1 MISVGIDIGSTTI
14 KAVVLDDD
22 DKVIY
27 KTYERHF
34 SRISEK
40 LSSVLKALEEGPL
53 KGMREVALAFTGSA
67 GMGIADGCKF
77 PFYQEVYA
85 TRETTKR
92 FYPETDCIIE
102 LGGEDAKIL
111 FLNNGVE
118 VRMNGTCAG
127 GTGAFIDQMASLLNV
142 PVTEINELAKHHER
156 TYTIASRCG
165 VFAKSDVQPLLNQ
178 GAKKEDVAESIF
190 YAVVNQTIAGLA
202 QGREVDGNVMYLG
215 GPLTFMS
222 ELRDAFD
229 KVLKVKGVLPE
240 DSLYFV
246 AIGSA
251 LLAKKD
257 KPTDIY
263 SIMDKVSNYR
273 NNENF
278 AYLEPLFHDEKEYQ
292 EFRQRHDKHVVPV
305 LALEG
310 YQGPLYL
317 GVDSGSTTLKVVLVD
332 KDYQIRYTN
341 YVPNKGDPIALLKDI
356 LEEIYSKMDEK
367 AYIAGS
373 SATGYGEELA
383 KNAFRFDH
391 GIVETMAHFQ
401 AAKHFLPDVEFI
413 IDIGGQDIKC
423 FHIKNGVIDD
433 IFLNEACSSGCGSFL
448 QTFATSLG
456 YSIQDF
462 SRLALEAKRPVN
474 LGSRCTVFMN
484 SSVKQAQKDGASVN
498 DIAAGLAISVVKNA
512 LYKVIRCA
520 SPDDLGKKIV
530 VQGGTFLND
539 AVLRAFEM
547 ELKVNVIRSN
557 VAGLMGAYGAALDA
571 MELGLDRS
579 EIITRDQLKDFHRK
593 VISYVCQLCNNKCH
607 LTMSLFDDKRS
618 FIGGNRCEKPVTKK
632 ARSKGSMDMYSFKNH
647 LLRSYDHALD
657 DEKKYARGK
666 IGFPMGLNYY
676 ELAPFW
682 STFYTKLGFQ
692 VVFSDPSSSKLYHSG
707 QMTIPSDTVCY
718 PAKLMHGHVMN
729 LIDKGVNTIFY
740 PCMTWNLKEKHTDNH
755 YNCPVVAYYPEVI
768 KVNMKVLDQKK
779 ILFINDYVN
788 LHERKHF
795 AFKVHETLKKYFPD
809 LGLVEVQ
816 KATDEAFRE
825 YDWYKALIQRHGE
838 NIIADA
844 RKEGK
849 TIIVLAGRPYHVD
862 PLVNHDI
869 NKLILQ
875 YDCAIV
881 SEDVISRL
889 EKNPDPSLVLNQWTF
904 HARMYKAANYVA
916 RQDDMQLIQLVSF
929 GCGVDAVTGDEVRDI
944 LERHGKIYTQVKID
958 EVTNLGTVKIRIR
971 SLLEALKK
979 QKAAKLKSQ
988 DKEGK

>member
-1 MISVGIDIGSTTI
+1 MLSVGIDIGSTTI
-14 KAVVLDDD
+14 KAVVLEDN
-22 DKVIY
+22 KIVY
-27 KTYERHF
+27 TSYERHF

-40 LSSVLKALEEGPL
+40 LAAVLKSLQEGPL
-53 KGMREVALAFTGSA
+53 HGMREVPLAFTGSA
-67 GMGIADGCKF
+67 GMGIAEGCQF

-85 TRETTKR
+85 TRETTKE
-92 FYPETDCIIE
+92 FYPDVDSIIE

-142 PVTEINELAKHHER
+142 SVEEINDLAAKHER

-202 QGREVDGNVMYLG
+202 QGREITGKVMYLG

-222 ELRDAFD
+222 QLRKAFD
-229 KVLKVKGVLPE
+229 DTLSVTGLLPE
-240 DSLYFV
+240 NSLYFV

-251 LLAKKD
+251 LLARKD
-257 KPTDIY
+257 KPIVLST
-263 SIMDKVSNYR
+263 IMEKVANYR
-273 NNENF
+273 NTENF
-278 AYLEPLFHDEKEYQ
+278 AYIDPLFNSDEEYQ
-292 EFRQRHDKHVVPV
+292 EFVRRHEKDAVKILP
-305 LALEG
+305 LED
-310 YQGPLYL
+310 YKGPLYL
-317 GVDSGSTTLKVVLVD
+317 GVDSGSTTLKCVLVD
-332 KDYQIRYTN
+332 KDYNIRYTN
-341 YVPNKGDPIALLKDI
+341 YVPNKGDPIALLKDM
-356 LEEIYSKMDEK
+356 LLDIYSKMNSE

-383 KNAFRFDH
+383 KNAFQFDH
-391 GIVETMAHFQ
+391 GIVETMAHFA

-456 YSIQDF
+456 YSISDF
-462 SRLALEAKRPVN
+462 AKMALEAKRPVN

-484 SSVKQAQKDGASVN
+484 SSVKQAQKDGATVN

-512 LYKVIRCA
+512 LYKVIRCS
-520 SPDDLGKKIV
+520 SPDDLGKRIV

-539 AVLRAFEM
+539 AVLRAFEK
-547 ELKVNVIRSN
+547 ELDVDVIRSN

-571 MELGLDRS
+571 MELNLEKS
-579 EIITRDQLKDFHRK
+579 TVLNKEQLENFKRK
-593 VISYVCQLCNNKCH
+593 VVSYVCRLCNNKCR
-607 LTMSLFDDKRS
+607 LTMSIFDDKRS

-632 ARSKGSMDMYSFKNH
+632 AKSNGLLDMYAFKNH
-647 LLRSYDHALD
+647 LLRSYDHADD
-657 DEKKYARGK
+657 DESKYKRGK
-666 IGFPMGLNYY
+666 IGFPMGLNFY
-676 ELAPFW
+676 ELTPFW
-682 STFYTKLGFQ
+682 STFFTSLGFQ
-692 VVFSDPSSSKLYHSG
+692 VVLSEKSSAKLYQDG

-718 PAKLMHGHVMN
+718 PAKIMHGHVIN
-729 LIDKGVNTIFY
+729 LLQRGIKTIYY
-740 PCMTWNLKEKHTDNH
+740 PCMTWNLKEKYTDNH

-768 KVNMKVLDQKK
+768 NANMKQVHEDG
-779 ILFINDYVN
+779 ITFIKDYVDLYERKYFAKK
-788 LHERKHF
+788 LHEELVCYFADLTLDEVKAATKL
-795 AFKVHETLKKYFPD
+795 AFK
-809 LGLVEVQ
+809 
-816 KATDEAFRE
+816 E
-825 YDWYKALIQRHGE
+825 YDWYKALIQRHGM
-838 NIIADA
+838 NIIQEA
-844 RKEGK
+844 RNEGR

-862 PLVNHDI
+862 PLINHDI

-875 YDCAIV
+875 YNCAIV
-881 SEDVISRL
+881 SEDVIARL
-889 EKNPDPSLVLNQWTF
+889 EKDPDKSRVLNQWTF
-904 HARMYKAANYVA
+904 HARMYKAANYVS
-916 RQDDMQLIQLVSF
+916 RQDDMELIQLVSF

-944 LERHGKIYTQVKID
+944 LERHDKIYTQVKID

-971 SLLEALKK
+971 SLLEALRKK
-979 QKAAKLKSQ
+979 KAAKEKR
-988 DKEGK
+988 GN

>member
-14 KAVVLDDD
+14 KAVVLDDE

-27 KTYERHF
+27 QSYERHY

-40 LSSVLKALEEGPL
+40 LSAVLKSLEEGPL
-53 KGMREVALAFTGSA
+53 KGMREVPLAFTGSA
-67 GMGIADGCKF
+67 GMGIAEGCKF

-92 FYPETDCIIE
+92 FFPETDSIIE

-142 PVTEINELAKHHER
+142 PVTEINDLAKNHER

-202 QGREVDGNVMYLG
+202 QGREITGNVMYLG

-222 ELRDAFD
+222 ELRKAFD
-229 KVLKVKGVLPE
+229 DVLKVEGVLPK

-257 KPTDIY
+257 KPVDIY
-263 SIMDKVSNYR
+263 SIMDKVSSYR

-278 AYLEPLFHDEKEYQ
+278 AYLEPLFHNKEEYDE
-292 EFRQRHDKHVVPV
+292 FVLRHNKDVVPT
-305 LALEG
+305 LSLDG
-310 YQGPLYL
+310 YCGPLYL

-332 KDYQIRYTN
+332 KDYNIRYTN
-341 YVPNKGDPIALLKDI
+341 YVPNKGDPIALLKDM
-356 LEEIYSKMDEK
+356 LEDIYSKMNEG

-383 KNAFRFDH
+383 KNAFKFDH

-456 YSIQDF
+456 YSIEDF
-462 SRLALEAKRPVN
+462 SKLALEAKRPVN

-520 SPDDLGKKIV
+520 SPDDLGKKVV

-539 AVLRAFEM
+539 AVLRSFEM
-547 ELKVNVIRSN
+547 ELGVNVIRSN

-571 MELGLDRS
+571 MELGLEKS
-579 EIITRDQLKDFHRK
+579 EIITREQLTDFHRK
-593 VISYVCQLCNNKCH
+593 VISYVCQMCNNKCH

-632 ARSKGSMDMYSFKNH
+632 AKSNGSMDMYSFKNH
-647 LLRSYDHALD
+647 LLHSYDHAMD
-657 DEKKYARGK
+657 TSRKFPRGK
-666 IGFPMGLNYY
+666 IGFPMGLNFY

-682 STFYTKLGFQ
+682 STFFTRLGFQ
-692 VVFSDPSSSKLYHSG
+692 VVFSDKSSSKLYHSG

-729 LIDKGVNTIFY
+729 LLSKGVKTIYY
-740 PCMTWNLKEKHTDNH
+740 PCMTWNLKEKYTDNH

-768 KVNMKVLDQKK
+768 KANMKVLNGEGVT
-779 ILFINDYVN
+779 FINDYVD
-788 LHERKHF
+788 LYERKHF
-795 AFKVHETLKKYFPD
+795 AFKVHEALKKYFKD
-809 LGLVEVQ
+809 LGLAEVTL
-816 KATDEAFRE
+816 ATKDAFKE
-825 YDWYKALIQRHGE
+825 YDRYKALVQKHGE
-838 NIIADA
+838 NIISEA

-862 PLVNHDI
+862 PLINHDI
-869 NKLILQ
+869 DKLILQ
-875 YDCAIV
+875 YNCAIV
-881 SEDVISRL
+881 SEDVVARL
-889 EKNPDPSLVLNQWTF
+889 EKNPDPAHVLNQWTF
-904 HARMYKAANYVA
+904 HARMYKAANYVSH
-916 RQDDMQLIQLVSF
+916 QEDMELIQLVSF

-971 SLLEALKK
+971 SLLEALRKR
-979 QKAAKLKSQ
+979 KAAKVKS
-988 DKEGK
+988 DKEGE